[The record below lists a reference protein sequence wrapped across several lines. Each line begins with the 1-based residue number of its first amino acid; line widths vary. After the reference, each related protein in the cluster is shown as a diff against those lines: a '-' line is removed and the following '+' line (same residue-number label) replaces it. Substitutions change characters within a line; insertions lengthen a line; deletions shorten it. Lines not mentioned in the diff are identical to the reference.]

1 MTLSISEAL
10 SKGVDAHQTG
20 KYHEAEKF
28 YRFVLSSN
36 PENPDANHNLGSLSI
51 IFNKID
57 DAIRYF
63 KKALKANPKIEQF
76 WESYVGVLIDE
87 NRFNTAKLALSKAR
101 KLGLSNSNI
110 IKYNKIILSKIQKPS
125 PPVSEIKK
133 TTKYFEN
140 KSFKEAENSALSII
154 KSFPNHSFAWKILSS
169 IYRETKRYKEA
180 YINHKKHIELSNGHL
195 KQNE

>member
-63 KKALKANPKIEQF
+63 KRALKANPKIEQF

-125 PPVSEIKK
+125 PPGSEIKK
-133 TTKYFEN
+133 TTK
-140 KSFKEAENSALSII
+140 
-154 KSFPNHSFAWKILSS
+154 W
-169 IYRETKRYKEA
+169 
-180 YINHKKHIELSNGHL
+180 
-195 KQNE
+195 

>member
-63 KKALKANPKIEQF
+63 KRALKANPKIEQF

-87 NRFNTAKLALSKAR
+87 NRFNTAKVVTNMNGTKKA
-101 KLGLSNSNI
+101 
-110 IKYNKIILSKIQKPS
+110 Q
-125 PPVSEIKK
+125 
-133 TTKYFEN
+133 
-140 KSFKEAENSALSII
+140 A
-154 KSFPNHSFAWKILSS
+154 
-169 IYRETKRYKEA
+169 
-180 YINHKKHIELSNGHL
+180 
-195 KQNE
+195 